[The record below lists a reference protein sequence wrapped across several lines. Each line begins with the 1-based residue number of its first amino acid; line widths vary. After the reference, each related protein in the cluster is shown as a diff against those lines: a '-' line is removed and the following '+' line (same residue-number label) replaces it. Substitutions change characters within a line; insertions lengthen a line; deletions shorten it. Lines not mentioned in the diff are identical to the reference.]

1 MIKKI
6 KLLGTEAQFYDRGQI
21 QNKVDFHQVEEVY
34 FNIGLIKFINILKIG
49 KKTIWKIQ
57 LTDEEIL
64 FALPFKL

>member
-6 KLLGTEAQFYDRGQI
+6 KLLGTEDQFYDRGQI
-21 QNKVDFHQVEEVY
+21 QHRVNVEKVEEVY
-34 FNIGLIKFINILKIG
+34 FNIGLIKFINVLKLN